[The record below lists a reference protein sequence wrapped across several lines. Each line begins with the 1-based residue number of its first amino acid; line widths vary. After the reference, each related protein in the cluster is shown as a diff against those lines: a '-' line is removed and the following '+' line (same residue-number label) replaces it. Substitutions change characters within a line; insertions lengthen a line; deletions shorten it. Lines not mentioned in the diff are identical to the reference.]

1 MLSKPGGKPLFFHD
15 TDSGTVLFAQRS
27 GVVGVAEQAGIVSH
41 DEGGVNIQKLLF
53 FQIVVVTDTPGGK
66 ALVINL
72 RKAHHTIAEVAWDAL
87 WRIAPMRSRT
97 GRVETQC
104 FASACVLGAD
114 QAG

>member
-27 GVVGVAEQAGIVSH
+27 GVVGIAEQAGIVSH
-41 DEGGVNIQKLLF
+41 DEGGEDIQKLLF

-72 RKAHHTIAEVAWDAL
+72 VKHT
-87 WRIAPMRSRT
+87 
-97 GRVETQC
+97 TQSLKWGMGC
-104 FASACVLGAD
+104 SLAYCSNEK
-114 QAG
+114 

>member
-27 GVVGVAEQAGIVSH
+27 GVVGIAEQAGIVSH
-41 DEGGVNIQKLLF
+41 DEGGEDIQKLLF
-53 FQIVVVTDTPGGK
+53 FQIVVVT
-66 ALVINL
+66 
-72 RKAHHTIAEVAWDAL
+72 DAL

-97 GRVETQC
+97 GRAETQC